1 MSGGHFNYADGN
13 LKSEMFGW
21 VDKPYD
27 VMEDAEIS
35 ELVWDLL
42 DLIHIHNNFSLYSS
56 TAQLFYMLKI
66 FSK

>member
-42 DLIHIHNNFSLYSS
+42 DLIHKYD
-56 TAQLFYMLKI
+56 
-66 FSK
+66 